1 MTLAANGAR
10 LVRAQRGTTLLEAL
24 IAFLVLSIGIL
35 TVGRVQSHL
44 RLGSDIA
51 RQRSEA
57 VRLGQEDL
65 ESLRGFAVAAASAG
79 LSSYA
84 EIASAAAT
92 IDAAGGYATHTRYL
106 LQREVEPSADGDSK
120 RTAVTVAWAD
130 RSGQPQRIVLSSIIA
145 GLDPAYSA
153 ALAVAPALAR
163 VHGAFDRSAWIPL
176 FAKDLGNGKSAFKPV
191 AAGSLAFVI
200 DNRTGIV
207 EGACSAVAPAVATS
221 QLTPADL
228 LGCTAGIAYLVSGTI
243 RFSFASPP
251 SANGANDPPL
261 DLAVALTPTGGT
273 YPLAPSCAAEALKT
287 VRISTG
293 GIERVQDVP
302 IGATPAFLG
311 VASWSETGDRHVAYH
326 CLVYPL
332 ANGRWS
338 GRTLIVPTGW
348 TIGLGPLDRRICRYA
363 TDLDGSGAID
373 SNAEHP
379 ADYLDVSTPLA
390 QQNFLVVTGTQA
402 CPVGDPVRIAGAIDD
417 VFVDTGT
424 QPHQP

>member
-1 MTLAANGAR
+1 MTSTAHKALP
-10 LVRAQRGTTLLEAL
+10 LRAERGTTLLEAL

-57 VRLGQEDL
+57 VRLGQEEL
-65 ESLRGFAVAAASAG
+65 ESLRGFAVAAASSG
-79 LSSYA
+79 MHSYA

-92 IDAAGGYATHTRYL
+92 IDAAGGYATHTSYR
-106 LQREVEPSADGDSK
+106 LQRDVESSADGDSK
-120 RTAVTVAWAD
+120 AMAVTVTWAD
-130 RSGQPQRIVLSSIIA
+130 RSGQPQRIVLNSMIV

-153 ALAVAPALAR
+153 ALTLAPAHTS
-163 VHGAFDRSAWIPL
+163 VHGAFKRSAWIPL

-191 AAGSLAFVI
+191 AAGSLAFVL
-200 DNRTGIV
+200 DNRSGLV
-207 EGACSAVAPAVATS
+207 EGVCSGVDPAVATS
-221 QLTPADL
+221 ALTTANL
-228 LGCTAGIAYLVSGTI
+228 LGCTAGAAYLVSGTI
-243 RFSFASPP
+243 RFSFATPP
-251 SANGANDPPL
+251 SAEQAHDPPL

-273 YPLAPSCAAEALKT
+273 YPLSPSCTAEALKT
-287 VRISTG
+287 VRVTAS

-302 IGATPAFLG
+302 LAATPAFLG

-338 GRTLIVPTGW
+338 GHTSIVPAGW
-348 TIGLGPLDRRICRYA
+348 TIGLAPLDRRVCRYA
-363 TDLDGSGAID
+363 TDLDGSGSID
-373 SNAEHP
+373 ANAEHP
-379 ADYLDVSTPLA
+379 ADYVDVSTPLA

-402 CPVGDPVRIAGAIDD
+402 CPAGSPVRVAGAVDD

-424 QPHQP
+424 LPHQP